1 MSTPRSRYSNTRSNS
16 AVEVWTSTTTL
27 SSDEIGQN
35 SRVCSVVKA
44 TTVPI
49 EIALGD
55 SPANR

>member
-1 MSTPRSRYSNTRSNS
+1 MST
-16 AVEVWTSTTTL
+16 ATL

-35 SRVCSVVKA
+35 SRVCSVVNA

-49 EIALGD
+49 ETALGD